1 MLQEHITKQLPVKVE
16 LIGTDRV
23 VILWLIMVHLIS
35 VLPLI
40 LTQTQPVSQDLKAVA
55 QMIHKQVIN
64 TLKNLLMEQENHA

>member
-23 VILWLIMVHLIS
+23 VILWLIMVHPIS
-35 VLPLI
+35 VSLLI
-40 LTQTQPVSQDLKAVA
+40 RTQTQPVSQDLKAVA

-64 TLKNLLMEQENHA
+64 TLKNLLMEQDNHA